1 MPVIPDLPT
10 ITSITATDPT
20 QTDAGTVHYTVTFSK
35 PVLGVT
41 IDQFSLATSGSI
53 GGAGITDVTPV
64 AGSNLSSY
72 TVTVNTGFGSGSVAL
87 QFTGSNVHDTNGYY
101 VGPYQ
106 SESKLTVNS
115 PTSFAIGDVNGDGKL
130 DVVMGTN
137 FFVNPSYVSVALND
151 GTGHFSS
158 ASNTSSP
165 GLLPLL
171 ALADLNGDG
180 KLDIAQVT
188 LDGTVTVR
196 LGNGN
201 GTFGANTSY
210 SAGSGV
216 YQTPKVI
223 DVTGDGVLDIVVGST
238 VLPGNGN
245 GTFGTAITTNL
256 GVSSIAYGDFNGDGK
271 LDLVTRNST
280 NLAIALSFG
289 NGDGTFQA
297 PSSPVGTATSVLT
310 GDFNG
315 DGKLDM
321 AAVSSATIS
330 ILLGNGDGTF
340 TSSGTTLQAAG
351 TIGSGAVAD
360 INGDGV
366 ADLVVVGTNNTL
378 STFFGHGDG
387 TFGQVRISP
396 LDKTAGQIG
405 AGDLNGDGKADVLVG
420 YQFGTNPFTQSSG
433 TDILLT
439 GSSSETGPAY
449 TIVRT
454 SPALTITDGD
464 VTLGADGNNYINA
477 AHFHG
482 GATTLAG
489 TGNAGDTISVTDAMT
504 HAVVGTATVGQNGT
518 WSLGVSGL
526 QDGTTYSYVAAATDS
541 HGNSSVGPAF
551 TFTVDATASLGI
563 TGINLS
569 ADSSVSNPKVTLQ
582 GTTDVP
588 AQVTVSIG
596 GTDVIVS
603 SATGSWQFNSQ
614 VVPYGLT
621 TIVARFSDAAGN
633 VGASPTYT
641 LIRGNYTLVS
651 STQLANAVVV
661 DSFFTVDSN
670 AAETGAIVL
679 SGAGEIVRGT
689 STGAT
694 IYNGG
699 SQGLE
704 YGTATGTLV
713 QAGATQL
720 VSFQGTAKDTVLYGT
735 QTVGN
740 TAIHTT
746 IKSGGLQNIYVNG
759 STYGTVIEAL
769 GTQSTAGADHDATVF
784 GTQYVTGSSANAT
797 IGSGGNQYD
806 YGTAT
811 GAMVQSGGSQHVY
824 QGGSASGT
832 TVAAGGYQDV
842 YQGTATN
849 TVLAGNQ
856 QVLAGG
862 QAAGTVINAGGRQ
875 YVGSGGATTNTTIA
889 IGGFQYVDAGATDS
903 GATIAGGRQYIV
915 GSTTSATVGAGG
927 VQYDYGTSIAVLV
940 ESGGIQHVYQGGS
953 ADGTTVAAGG
963 YQDVSQGTVTNTVLD
978 GEQQVLTDGHATG
991 TTINAGGRQY
1001 VGSGGATTAT
1011 TIETGGFQ
1019 YVDSGAT
1026 DGSATISGGYQ
1037 FVAGTA
1043 TGATV
1048 SGGGE
1053 QDVGATGIAA
1063 NSHLDGGSEHVY
1075 AGGLLQNVDFG
1086 GSNGA
1091 TLVLDAPTGLSG
1103 AIANFGADDTIDFR
1117 NTVVSSVD
1125 VDSANNL
1132 TVTTDGGQSY
1142 SWALLAQYAAS
1153 SFVLAA
1159 DGNGGT
1165 MLSYVPPQQTLL
1177 AAAH

>member
-1 MPVIPDLPT
+1 MPVISDLPT

-41 IDQFSLATSGSI
+41 IDQFSLATSGGI

-72 TVTVNTGFGSGSVAL
+72 TVTVNTGSGSGSVAL

-106 SESKLTVNS
+106 SESKLNVSS
-115 PTSFAIGDVNGDGKL
+115 PASFAIGDVNGDGKL
-130 DVVMGTN
+130 DVVMGTS
-137 FFVNPSYVSVALND
+137 FFVSMNYVSVALND

-158 ASNTSSP
+158 ASSTSSP
-165 GLLPLL
+165 GILPLL

-180 KLDIAQVT
+180 KLDIAQVSA
-188 LDGTVTVR
+188 DGAVNVR
-196 LGNGN
+196 FGNGN
-201 GTFGANTSY
+201 GTFGADTSY
-210 SAGSGV
+210 STGRA
-216 YQTPKVI
+216 YQAPKVI
-223 DVTGDGVLDIVVGST
+223 DVTGDGVLDIVIGST

-245 GTFGTAITTNL
+245 GTFGTAISTNL
-256 GVSSIAYGDFNGDGK
+256 GVNSIAYGDFNGDGK
-271 LDLVTRNST
+271 LDLVTRNSS

-360 INGDGV
+360 INGDGK
-366 ADLVVVGTNNTL
+366 ADLVVVASNNTL
-378 STFFGHGDG
+378 STFYGHGDG
-387 TFGQVRISP
+387 TFGQVRVSP

-405 AGDLNGDGKADVLVG
+405 VGDLNGDGKADVLVG

-433 TDILLT
+433 ADILLT
-439 GSSSETGPAY
+439 GSSNETGPAY

-489 TGNAGDTISVTDAMT
+489 TGNAGDTIAVTDAQT
-504 HAVVGTATVGQNGT
+504 HAVVGTTTVGQDGT

-541 HGNSSVGPAF
+541 QGNSTVGPAF

-569 ADSSVSNPKVTLQ
+569 ADSSLSDPKITLQ
-582 GTTDVP
+582 GTTDAA
-588 AQVTVSIG
+588 AQVTVSVG

-621 TIVARFSDAAGN
+621 TIAAKFSDAAGN

-641 LIRGNYTLVS
+641 LIRGGYTLVS
-651 STQLANAVVV
+651 STQIANAVVV
-661 DSFFTVDSN
+661 NSFFTVDFN

-704 YGTATGTLV
+704 YGTASGTLV
-713 QAGATQL
+713 QAGGTQL

-746 IKSGGLQNIYVNG
+746 IKAGGLQNVYVNG
-759 STYGTVIEAL
+759 SAYGTVIEAL
-769 GTQSTAGADHDATVF
+769 GTQSTAGADHDAIVF

-811 GAMVQSGGSQHVY
+811 GALVQSGGAQHVY

-842 YQGTATN
+842 YQATVTN
-849 TVLAGNQ
+849 TVLDGNQ
-856 QVLAGG
+856 QVLGNG
-862 QAAGTVINAGGRQ
+862 HAAGTVINAGGRQ
-875 YVGSGGATTNTTIA
+875 YVGSGGATTGTTIA
-889 IGGFQYVDAGATDS
+889 AGGFQYVDAGATD
-903 GATIAGGRQYIV
+903 
-915 GSTTSATVGAGG
+915 
-927 VQYDYGTSIAVLV
+927 
-940 ESGGIQHVYQGGS
+940 
-953 ADGTTVAAGG
+953 
-963 YQDVSQGTVTNTVLD
+963 
-978 GEQQVLTDGHATG
+978 
-991 TTINAGGRQY
+991 
-1001 VGSGGATTAT
+1001 
-1011 TIETGGFQ
+1011 
-1019 YVDSGAT
+1019 
-1026 DGSATISGGYQ
+1026 GSATINGGYQ
-1037 FVAGTA
+1037 FVAGAATA
-1043 TGATV
+1043 TTV

-1053 QDVGATGIAA
+1053 QDVGAGGNVSNA
-1063 NSHLDGGSEHVY
+1063 HLDGGSEHVY

-1086 GSNGA
+1086 GSDGA
-1091 TLVLDAPTGLSG
+1091 ALVLDTPAGLAGS
-1103 AIANFGADDTIDFR
+1103 IANFGADDHIDFR
-1117 NTVVSSVD
+1117 NTVISSVD
-1125 VDSANNL
+1125 VDGANNL

-1142 SWALLAQYAAS
+1142 SWALLAQYSAS
-1153 SFVLAA
+1153 SFVLSA

-1165 MLSYVPPQQTLL
+1165 MLSYTPPQQTLL